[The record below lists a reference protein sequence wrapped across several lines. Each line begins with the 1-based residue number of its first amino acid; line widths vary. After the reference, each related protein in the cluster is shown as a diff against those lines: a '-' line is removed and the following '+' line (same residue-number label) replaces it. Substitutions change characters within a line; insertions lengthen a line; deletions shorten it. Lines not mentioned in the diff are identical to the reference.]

1 MCCKKNIISPERNL
15 SMSDKKNKN
24 EKVVTASQFKKYF
37 EQIPQEQ
44 RKPGFEKLS
53 NYKCYANGH
62 YEK

>member
-1 MCCKKNIISPERNL
+1 MSSTNNKKEN
-15 SMSDKKNKN
+15 
-24 EKVVTASQFKKYF
+24 VVSATKFKKYF
-37 EQIPQEQ
+37 NQIPQEQ

>member
-1 MCCKKNIISPERNL
+1 MSNIKK
-15 SMSDKKNKN
+15 KN
-24 EKVVTASQFKKYF
+24 EKVVSAAQFKKYF
-37 EQIPQEQ
+37 SQIPKEQ